1 MFVLKYIFL
10 LLAIYLCRSSS
21 CDKGLRIVFIFG
33 RKLGSVLQQDSNKT
47 EKQTFLQKNKIYYF
61 YFKKKLS

>member
-33 RKLGSVLQQDSNKT
+33 RKLGSVLLHSNKT
-47 EKQTFLQKNKIYYF
+47 EPNTCRKTNIFGEKQNLLFLF
-61 YFKKKLS
+61 